1 MSNFEGF
8 DLDQQH
14 SLLSKMG
21 YKGPKNGTKM
31 DEFMAASPEI
41 AARMGKLATAATKY
55 KSQVKAFNEGG
66 DMGTQG
72 YDANGNLI
80 DNVAAGQMA
89 SNKLPGSTSPFP
101 DFPVGSSSADP
112 NSTTMG
118 MGQIWN
124 DDAKKSF
131 SDAYKSFLGRDP
143 SDEALANAEKSYN
156 IGTSLEDMTKTIST
170 SDEAVA
176 FRNQNNPDLN
186 LDQATAS
193 VDSLKGA
200 IAAQNTKLQAM
211 IKQQNENP
219 DDPNIKA
226 AVEQEQARLET
237 MQGDLTLAQENQK
250 NLTPTGKDLMNKAV
264 SDPTSLITKAVA
276 SGVNVTGDQFIAEGT
291 GTVGNVQRE
300 ETSTAGDASTAAG
313 PETMEAAK
321 YDSNPI
327 YGEAQ
332 TLVDAIDPVTGE
344 VTKEIDPASLSPE
357 LMSQLGLSAAQIEK
371 AATVGSIGEL
381 ELTPNQLAKAAT
393 LADVPKA
400 EAAQTN
406 FDEKVEA
413 AKFETETPQATASTD
428 YALDPTNSATL
439 NNSPVL
445 GSANLDPSKF
455 PAGSAALS
463 NATSVVNAALGTVSE
478 ESKVDTSLISID
490 PNIVAGAVEATAAT
504 MDTLNAQA
512 VAVAAQGNFNQNALA
527 TAAQGTVPAQHTVQG
542 QLGQLMQQFND
553 GTPAWAAGGIRAAN
567 AAMAA
572 RGLGGSSMA
581 GAAIL
586 QAAMESALPIASQD
600 AQLFETMRMANL
612 SNRQQVALSNA
623 AAQQNIT
630 LANLSNRQQAALQN
644 SSNAFALQGQSLSNQ
659 QQVVLANQAVK
670 QAMAEKSLDIN
681 TAAVMANAGLYAE
694 MNNINLTNSQQA
706 IIAEAGNKLQ
716 IDMANL
722 SNSQQMALS
731 NLQVQASLTGQNL
744 TNEQQMAV
752 LQSTQNYGAAEF
764 NATSQQQ
771 AFMQDAISKAAM
783 EGKVLDNKQ
792 QTALFNVSSVLSE
805 RGIELEAAQ
814 QTKIFN
820 TSNALQVD
828 LANMSNRQQTA
839 LANAQIDAAI
849 KGQELTNKQQVNI
862 LNAERI
868 AEIANVNFSSKE
880 RIALANAEIMNSVD
894 VANLNAANAKVLSD
908 SVALT
913 QVDMTNLNN
922 RQQAQVQNANNF
934 LQMDLT
940 NATAMQQ
947 TSIFKNQTMFNAMLS
962 DQAADNAAKQ
972 FNAASDN
979 QIDTFFADLSAN
991 INKFNSEQIN
1001 LVNTFNA
1008 GEENGMKRFY
1018 GELDSLHERFN
1029 ATNALAIAQANTKW
1043 RQDVALTDSAY
1054 QQEANMLDAKN
1065 ANGLTSQAL
1074 DAIWQME
1081 RDIMAY
1087 AFQYAENAADRDFQI
1102 FMADKEI
1109 GASKDAANKEA
1120 LGYIAGKIL
1129 FGSGGSDGGGLLSSF
1144 L

>member
-1 MSNFEGF
+1 MTEFKGF

-21 YKGPKNGTKM
+21 YKGPKKGKEM
-31 DEFMAASPEI
+31 DAFMAASPEV
-41 AARMGKLATAATKY
+41 AARMGRLATAATKY
-55 KSQVKAFNEGG
+55 KSQVKAFYEGG
-66 DMGTQG
+66 DMGTAPSQAP
-72 YDANGNLI
+72 DAAKI
-80 DNVAAGQMA
+80 
-89 SNKLPGSTSPFP
+89 PGSTSPFS
-101 DFPVGSSSADP
+101 DFPVGSTATGD
-112 NSTTMG
+112 TGTQG
-118 MGQIWN
+118 AGQVWN
-124 DDAKKSF
+124 DDSKKSF
-131 SDAYKSFLGRDP
+131 SEAYKSFLGRDP
-143 SDEALANAEKSYN
+143 SAEALAAAETNYN
-156 IGTSLEDMTKTIST
+156 SGTSLEDMTKTIST
-170 SDEAVA
+170 SEEAVA
-176 FRNQNNPDLN
+176 FRDGNNPSVG

-193 VDSLKGA
+193 VDELKGA

-226 AVEQEQARLET
+226 AVEQEQARLEA
-237 MQGDLTLAQENQK
+237 MQGDLTLAEENKK
-250 NLTPTGKDLMNKAV
+250 NLTPTGQDLMNQATG
-264 SDPTSLITKAVA
+264 DPMSLVTKANA
-276 SGVNVTGDQFIAEGT
+276 ADINVTDDQFIAEGT
-291 GTVGNVQRE
+291 GSVGNVTRE
-300 ETSTAGDASTAAG
+300 ETSTAGEASTASDPAA
-313 PETMEAAK
+313 MEAAK
-321 YDSNPI
+321 YASDPI
-327 YGEAQ
+327 YDEAK

-344 VTKEIDPASLSPE
+344 VSKEIDPQTLSPE

-371 AATVGSIGEL
+371 AATAASIGEL
-381 ELTPNQLAKAAT
+381 ELTPDQLAKAAT
-393 LADVPKA
+393 IAEIPKA
-400 EAAQTN
+400 EAAKVS

-413 AKFETETPQATASTD
+413 AKFETETPQATAATD

-445 GSANLDPSKF
+445 GASTLDPSKF
-455 PAGSAALS
+455 PVGSAAHS

-504 MDTLNAQA
+504 MDTLNAEA
-512 VAVAAQGNFNQNALA
+512 VAVAAQGSFSQNALA
-527 TAAQGTVPAQHTVQG
+527 KAAQGSVPAQHTVQG
-542 QLGQLMQQFND
+542 QLTQLMDQFND
-553 GTPAWAAGGIRAAN
+553 GTPAWAAGAVRAAN

-586 QAAMESALPIASQD
+586 QAAMESALPIAAQD

-612 SNRQQVALSNA
+612 SNRQQVAITNA

-630 LANLSNRQQAALQN
+630 LANLNNRQQTALQN
-644 SSNAFALQGQSLSNQ
+644 SMNAFSLQETSLSNQ

-670 QAMAEKSLDIN
+670 QSMAEKSLDIN

-694 MNNINLTNSQQA
+694 MNNINLSNSQQA

-722 SNSQQMALS
+722 SNEQNMALS
-731 NLQVQASLTGQNL
+731 NLQVQAALTGQNL
-744 TNEQQMAV
+744 TNAQQMAV

-764 NATSQQQ
+764 NATAEQQ
-771 AFMQDAISKAAM
+771 AFMQDAMAQAAM
-783 EGKVLDNKQ
+783 QGKVLDNKQ

-805 RGIELEAAQ
+805 RGIELDAKQ

-820 TSNALQVD
+820 TSNALQVA
-828 LANMSNRQQTA
+828 LADTSNRQQTA
-839 LANAQIDAAI
+839 LANAQIDAAL

-862 LNAERI
+862 LNAERV
-868 AEIANVNFSSKE
+868 AEIANLNFSSKE
-880 RIALANAEIMNSVD
+880 RMALANAEIMNSVD
-894 VANLNAANAKVLSD
+894 IANLNAANAKVLSD
-908 SVALT
+908 SVALS
-913 QVDMTNLNN
+913 QLDITNLNN

-940 NATAMQQ
+940 NATNMQQ
-947 TSIFKNQTMFNAMLS
+947 TTIFKNQTMFNAMLS

-979 QIDTFFADLSAN
+979 QIDMFFADLSAN
-991 INKFNSEQIN
+991 ISKFNSEQIN

-1043 RQDVALTDSAY
+1043 RQDVALTESAY

-1065 ANGLTSQAL
+1065 ANGLTSQGL
-1074 DAIWQME
+1074 DAIWQKE

-1129 FGSGGSDGGGLLSSF
+1129 FGSGGSGGGGLLSG
-1144 L
+1144 LL